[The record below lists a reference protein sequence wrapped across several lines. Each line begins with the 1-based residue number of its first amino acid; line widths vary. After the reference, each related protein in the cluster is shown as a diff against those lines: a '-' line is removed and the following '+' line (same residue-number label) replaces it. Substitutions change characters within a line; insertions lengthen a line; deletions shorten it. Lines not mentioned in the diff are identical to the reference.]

1 MVHATPYRKW
11 SLGPLETLLGFASV
25 SIALLNLNRVQFN
38 GAMRQDVLGI
48 GGMTND
54 GKGSDQPSMTAA
66 MSTMQAAL
74 GSPGAATQSAAQANK
89 PDGKTTV
96 GADIKRIIKEV
107 SKEARKSR
115 VPLYIAVLAAC
126 LALVSMAEGDV
137 KERALGAQ
145 IEAAN
150 QFAFFQAKN
159 IRRTDSE
166 IAADVL
172 DSLGKPELAK
182 AWRDKAERYSG
193 EKGAIL
199 KEARRQQ
206 DIRTQGLK
214 QSSHFAIA
222 IALLQIA
229 IVLATAALILGGG
242 FMLGASVF
250 FALGALFF
258 TFNGYYLYLDFPT
271 DPIAFGQW
279 LSAQVGELGW
289 RQSAN

>member
-1 MVHATPYRKW
+1 
-11 SLGPLETLLGFASV
+11 
-25 SIALLNLNRVQFN
+25 
-38 GAMRQDVLGI
+38 
-48 GGMTND
+48 MTND
-54 GKGSDQPSMTAA
+54 GKGSDKPSMTAA
-66 MSTMQAAL
+66 MSAMQAAL
-74 GSPGAATQSAAQANK
+74 GSSGSASQSAAQTAK
-89 PDGKTTV
+89 PEAKTTV
-96 GADIKRIIKEV
+96 GADVKRIIREV

-166 IAADVL
+166 IAAQMFE
-172 DSLGKPELAK
+172 SLGKPELAK
-182 AWRDKAERYSG
+182 SWG
-193 EKGAIL
+193 EKAARYKSEKDAIL
-199 KEARRQQ
+199 EEARRQQ
-206 DIRTQGLK
+206 GIRTQGLK

-242 FMLGASVF
+242 FTLGASIF

-271 DPIAFGQW
+271 DPFEFTKW
-279 LSAQVGELGW
+279 LRAQAGDLG
-289 RQSAN
+289 SM